1 MRKFKFWMICMAM
14 IFALSVNAQH
24 VKESTVLDNAYVSV
38 SAGFT
43 NPTTDWD
50 WSWNFADELHSNIR
64 PMFQVEIGKALT
76 TYYTMGLEFDTR
88 VNTTKSKTMFDEIA
102 VQWLHKVNLLN
113 VIEGYQERKFEL
125 YPMFGFGWGKNL
137 ANKDDYGVFSTA
149 VEMDWNVDEK
159 WAIMLKP
166 QFRWRHVT
174 DGLNVR
180 RSDVGVSVGL
190 IYRINDRFQTCDYDA
205 VVADNQALND
215 EVNKLRGA
223 LADNTKKLAEQGKVI
238 KALQHRKPEVREVVI
253 DNTVTPTIGFM
264 KNRYKVT
271 PDKMAYLHT
280 LAKKYKGRKLMVVGY
295 ADKGTGTHKYNKE
308 LSEKR
313 ANAIKEALVKMGLNE
328 QDIETK
334 AMGDLEQP
342 FEDNDMN
349 RVVIIEK

>member
-1 MRKFKFWMICMAM
+1 MRKF
-14 IFALSVNAQH
+14 IFMMTMLMMTLSVSAQH
-24 VKESTVLDNAYVSV
+24 VKEGKFFDNTYVTVG
-38 SAGFT
+38 AGLT
-43 NPTTDWD
+43 NPTTDWN
-50 WSWNFADELHSNIR
+50 WSYDFEDELHSNFR

-76 TYYTMGLEFDTR
+76 TYYTTALEFDTR
-88 VNTTKSKTMFDEIA
+88 VNTTKSKTVFDEMA

-113 VIEGYQERKFEL
+113 VIEGYRERKFEL
-125 YPMFGFGWGKNL
+125 YPMFGVGWSKNL

-149 VEMDWNVDEK
+149 VEMDWNVNEK

-166 QFRWRHVT
+166 QLRWRHAEN
-174 DGLNVR
+174 GLNIQ
-180 RSDVGVSVGL
+180 RSDVGVSVGV
-190 IYRINDRFQTCDYDA
+190 IYRINDRFQTCDYDV
-205 VVADNQALND
+205 VVADNQKLNE

-223 LADNTKKLAEQGKVI
+223 LAHNTKMLAEQGKVI
-238 KALQHRKPEVREVVI
+238 KALQHQKSEVREVII

-271 PDKMAYLHT
+271 PDKMAYLHM

-334 AMGDLEQP
+334 AMGDSEQP